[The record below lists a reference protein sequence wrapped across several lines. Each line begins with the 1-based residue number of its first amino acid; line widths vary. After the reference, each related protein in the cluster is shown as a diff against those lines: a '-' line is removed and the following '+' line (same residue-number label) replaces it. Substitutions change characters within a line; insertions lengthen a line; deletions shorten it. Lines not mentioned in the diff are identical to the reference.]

1 MAQKGLI
8 MGREFQDDASETTY
22 SNNPLSAKS
31 SNAASGSL
39 SLKSGNSSHRN
50 DSPIV
55 HLTAVAAAKAAATAL
70 LTNQVIKRV
79 RVALPDGRNANFK
92 VQKCVIDSNSV
103 LCSVAGTPE
112 ALSGRNQEIC
122 VRVAWE
128 RNLTPVTEKPS
139 ATPPP
144 PQIMN
149 QHVELHW
156 LSLKMAVGQESPI
169 PVNVPLLIHLAFSN
183 KEEEVA
189 LRAIPRELVTSAI
202 AEVLDTVNLER
213 LERGVQVVLGLTSD
227 NSERLPSLQTVA
239 EVPLV
244 STEGWNYLFGSNP
257 NPVMDR
263 LALALDNSGAGVFP
277 ILESSHE
284 AYINLSSSHLSLK
297 AALES
302 VRNLQQLN
310 TLTVC
315 GSPSALIALAFGK
328 LNELEDSPLNLSFL
342 SQIAGRYDMDPAI
355 VQSLRN
361 VTSEQDLLRVFRMR
375 HLGWLFDRV
384 CHLACLEIRKLNQQN
399 VRIETMIFGGS
410 GAILGQAA
418 LEPGIMRL

>member
-1 MAQKGLI
+1 
-8 MGREFQDDASETTY
+8 MGREFEHDALETTY
-22 SNNPLSAKS
+22 SKNPLAAES
-31 SNAASGSL
+31 SNAATISISSKSAHSL
-39 SLKSGNSSHRN
+39 NNN

-79 RVALPDGRNANFK
+79 RVALPDGRNASFK
-92 VQKCVIDSNSV
+92 VQKCVIESNSA
-103 LCSVAGTPE
+103 LCSVSGTPE
-112 ALSGRNQEIC
+112 ALPGHNQEIC

-128 RNLTPVTEKPS
+128 RNLTPVTEKNAANLPQ
-139 ATPPP
+139 

-149 QHVELHW
+149 QYVELHW

-183 KEEEVA
+183 KEEEAA
-189 LRAIPRELVTSAI
+189 LRAIPRELVTGAI
-202 AEVLDTVNLER
+202 SEVLHTINLER

-227 NSERLPSLQTVA
+227 TAERLPNLQTID
-239 EVPLV
+239 EVPLA
-244 STEGWNYLFGSNP
+244 STEGWNYLFSSNP
-257 NPVMDR
+257 NLVMDR
-263 LALALDNSGAGVFP
+263 LALALDNSGSGVFSM
-277 ILESSHE
+277 LEPSHE
-284 AYINLSSSHLSLK
+284 AYINLSSSHLALQ

-302 VRNLQQLN
+302 VRNLQQLS

-328 LNELEDSPLNLSFL
+328 LNALENSPLNLSFL
-342 SQIAGRYDMDPAI
+342 SQIASRYDMDPVT
-355 VQSLRN
+355 VQSLQE
-361 VTSEQDLLRVFRMR
+361 VTSERDLLRVFSRR

-418 LEPGIMRL
+418 LEPGVMRL